1 MNSSEAQSKTL
12 GYYLQLQFDQ
22 VQVKM
27 LDFWGDF
34 FFFFVD
40 WDLLFGSLET
50 LADVLPVDNVPYGL
64 DVIRSH
70 VLVLKVVGML
80 PNVDTKKRDE
90 TWGPETETVVGSLRH
105 TG

>member
-1 MNSSEAQSKTL
+1 M
-12 GYYLQLQFDQ
+12 
-22 VQVKM
+22 
-27 LDFWGDF
+27 
-34 FFFFVD
+34 D

-64 DVIRSH
+64 DVVRSH

-90 TWGPETETVVGSLRH
+90 T
-105 TG
+105 

>member
-22 VQVKM
+22 VQVKT
-27 LDFWGDF
+27 LDFWGGIL
-34 FFFFVD
+34 FFVD
-40 WDLLFGSLET
+40 STWALLFGSLET
-50 LADVLPVDNVPYGL
+50 LADVLPVDNVPDGL
-64 DVIRSH
+64 DVVRSH

-90 TWGPETETVVGSLRH
+90 T
-105 TG
+105 